1 MSDLREE
8 GRKYSFCGREY
19 HLLMTVNVIDQ
30 IQERFDRSIMQLGEL
45 LDRNRLD
52 FYGNVAAIMTILLNE
67 AIEIENEKN
76 GTDFPLF
83 TEKKVRR
90 HISNLN
96 VIDAFVAI
104 SETYSLS
111 FLKKEEDDISSPNR
125 ESGK

>member
-1 MSDLREE
+1 
-8 GRKYSFCGREY
+8 
-19 HLLMTVNVIDQ
+19 MTVNVIDQ

-76 GTDFPLF
+76 GTDLPLF

>member
-8 GRKYSFCGREY
+8 GRKYNFCGHEY
-19 HLLMTVNVIDQ
+19 NLLMTVNVIDQ

-76 GTDFPLF
+76 GTDLPLF